1 MIWHLSR
8 PDIIIAPIE
17 KCLSLSRTS
26 IFVDISLDR
35 DIFLRGECS
44 CIPLPAA
51 RIGCEITIEKMIVH
65 PLTRCPPV
73 SSAHIACY
81 TCYVHT
87 EMIMHISGL
96 IECLDPEID
105 RLDTSSRIYECLW
118 HIMGEDSCL
127 VESDIEHHSICTE
140 SLPYSEKKL
149 SPSKLLQELLY
160 LMWLIS
166 SRKYSSSDITDRDES
181 PRYVR

>member
-1 MIWHLSR
+1 MIWYLGR

-26 IFVDISLDR
+26 IFVDIGLDR
-35 DIFLRGECS
+35 YIFLRGECS
-44 CIPLPAA
+44 CIPLPATG
-51 RIGCEITIEKMIVH
+51 IGCEITIKEMIVH

-81 TCYVHT
+81 TCDIHT
-87 EMIMHISGL
+87 EMIVHISGL
-96 IECLDPEID
+96 IECLDAKID

-118 HIMGEDSCL
+118 HIMGEDSRL
-127 VESDIEHHSICTE
+127 VESDIEHHTICTE
-140 SLPYSEKKL
+140 SLPYTQEKL

-166 SRKYSSSDITDRDES
+166 SRKYSRSDITDRDES